1 MTATAV
7 GRAGRTSPGGAD
19 STKEP
24 SANDLDMVCCLWLE
38 GVLPMR
44 CWGAMGLF
52 VPCLGGLTVAGTELA
67 IEGSR
72 ASLETTEHVPEIR
85 SHSKG
90 IARSHWTI
98 DNSQ

>member
-1 MTATAV
+1 
-7 GRAGRTSPGGAD
+7 
-19 STKEP
+19 
-24 SANDLDMVCCLWLE
+24 
-38 GVLPMR
+38 MR

-72 ASLETTEHVPEIR
+72 ASLKATDEHVPEIP

-98 DNSQ
+98 DSSQ